1 MFLRFATLLVLS
13 CALSFGFA
21 DEFKEDEGVL
31 VLTKDNF
38 DKALEKHQ
46 YVLAEFCK
54 CKLFAEHY
62 LSVCHSNPFMSYL
75 CSNII

>member
-31 VLTKDNF
+31 MLTKDNF
-38 DKALEKHQ
+38 DKALAKHK
-46 YVLAEFCK
+46 YVLVEFCK
-54 CKLFAEHY
+54 C
-62 LSVCHSNPFMSYL
+62 
-75 CSNII
+75 

>member
-13 CALSFGFA
+13 CALWSAFA

-31 VLTKDNF
+31 VLTKDTF
-38 DKALEKHQ
+38 DKALEKYQ

-54 CKLFAEHY
+54 Y
-62 LSVCHSNPFMSYL
+62 
-75 CSNII
+75 